1 MLRTFGLALVGAGV
15 ICATPALAQ
24 DAVQLTPNLPDITLN
39 LNGAPVTIARNPDP
53 QAVLTGDFTRT
64 NRACPPFCIQPAS
77 AAAGVAT
84 VAELELI
91 TFLQDH
97 VAPGTGLLI
106 DARLPE
112 WFAGGT
118 VPGAVN
124 VPFATL
130 DATNP
135 YRTDIL
141 LALGAVDNAGTLDFS
156 GAMDLMVFCNGPWS
170 DQSTRMIANLIAA
183 GYPADRITW
192 YRGGLQDWLML
203 GLTTTAPEGSG

>member
-1 MLRTFGLALVGAGV
+1 MLRIPHVALVSAGV
-15 ICATPALAQ
+15 LCAAPATAQ
-24 DAVQLTPNLPDITLN
+24 DAVQLTPNLPALTVTLN
-39 LNGAPVTIARNPDP
+39 GTPVTIARNPDP
-53 QAVLTGDFTRT
+53 QATLSGDFART
-64 NRACPPFCIQPAS
+64 SRACPPFCIQPAS
-77 AAAGVAT
+77 AAPGVAT
-84 VAELELI
+84 VGELELLA
-91 TFLQDH
+91 FLQDK
-97 VAPGTGLLI
+97 VSPGTGILI

-130 DATNP
+130 DAGNP

-141 LALGAVDNAGTLDFS
+141 LALGAVDQNGTLNFDS
-156 GAMDLMVFCNGPWS
+156 AMTLMVFCNGPWS
-170 DQSTRMIANLIAA
+170 DQSTRMVANLIAA
-183 GYPADRITW
+183 GYPPDRITW